1 MPFLHSLLELV
12 RKNQI
17 QTSFSPMCYLAGKNF
32 QNYHQKLIGF
42 QQRTSI
48 KDGFFSRPHRQQR
61 HSQTQEDRAMN
72 IKEILPKI
80 FTAPAA
86 AAAAAA
92 EASVAF

>member
-61 HSQTQEDRAMN
+61 HSQTQEDRVMN

-86 AAAAAA
+86 AAAAA
-92 EASVAF
+92 EAAVAF